1 MAQSPAYYTRGSI
14 ECWDFIRDQQ
24 LNYHLGNA
32 LKYICRAGHKDSAVS
47 DLKKAIH
54 YLENEIENRQPPKP
68 KLIPKNSYDDST
80 GSSQRVPGRLFR
92 ADWSETEFDP
102 EIFDR

>member
-1 MAQSPAYYTRGSI
+1 MAQSPDYYTRGSI

-32 LKYICRAGHKDSAVS
+32 VKYICRAGHKDSAVS

-54 YLENEIENRQPPKP
+54 YLENELENTQ
-68 KLIPKNSYDDST
+68 DDSI
-80 GSSQRVPGRLFR
+80 GSSQRVSGLVFG
-92 ADWSETEFDP
+92 SQLTEWDTDP
-102 EIFDR
+102 EMFDR

>member
-32 LKYICRAGHKDSAVS
+32 IKYICRAGHKDSAAS

-54 YLENEIENRQPPKP
+54 YLQNELENTQN
-68 KLIPKNSYDDST
+68 DSI
-80 GSSQRVPGRLFR
+80 GSSKRVPGRLQF
-92 ADWSETEFDP
+92 ASIWDEWETDP

>member
-32 LKYICRAGHKDSAVS
+32 IKYICRAGHKDSAAS

-54 YLENEIENRQPPKP
+54 YLENELENTQD
-68 KLIPKNSYDDST
+68 NSI
-80 GSSQRVPGRLFR
+80 GSSQRVSGRLLGGQFTEW
-92 ADWSETEFDP
+92 DSDSEM
-102 EIFDR
+102 FDR